1 MDYYILPVTGDPWQ
15 VFYLPA
21 SPDGHAFEAR
31 VELRYFP
38 LPDKWIL
45 SISDTITGQVYVNQ
59 IPVIC
64 SYGQVNDLLRPF
76 RHLFRGNG
84 IGSLFCLKAV
94 EKPTT
99 QDPSEKNWDEFQLL
113 WGNQWPASGGG

>member
-64 SYGQVNDLLRPF
+64 SYGKVNDLLWPF

-94 EKPTT
+94 EKPST
-99 QDPSEKNWDEFQLL
+99 QDPSEKNWDEFMILF
-113 WGNQWPASGGG
+113 GDRWPAPGGG

>member
-64 SYGQVNDLLRPF
+64 SYEQVNDLLRPF

-99 QDPSEKNWDEFQLL
+99 QDPSEKNWDEFQLF
-113 WGNQWPASGGG
+113 WGDCWPASGGG

>member
-1 MDYYILPVTGDPWQ
+1 MDYYILPVTGDPYQ

-21 SPDGHAFEAR
+21 APDGHAFEAR

-45 SISDTITGQVYVNQ
+45 SISDVITGQVYVNQ

-64 SYGQVNDLLRPF
+64 SYGQVNDLLFPF
-76 RHLFRGNG
+76 RHLFQPKFSSRSVRARN
-84 IGSLFCLKAV
+84 AR
-94 EKPTT
+94 
-99 QDPSEKNWDEFQLL
+99 
-113 WGNQWPASGGG
+113 

>member
-1 MDYYILPVTGDPWQ
+1 MDYYILPVTGDPYQ

-45 SISDTITGQVYVNQ
+45 SISDIITGQVYVNQ

-64 SYGQVNDLLRPF
+64 SYGQVNDLLFPF
-76 RHLFRGNG
+76 RHLFQGNG
-84 IGSLFCLKAV
+84 IGSLFCLKKV
-94 EKPTT
+94 EKPST
-99 QDPSEKNWDEFQLL
+99 QDPSENNWDEFMVL
-113 WGNQWPASGGG
+113 WGNLWPAPGGG

>member
-99 QDPSEKNWDEFQLL
+99 QDPSEKNWDEFQLF
-113 WGNQWPASGGG
+113 WGNIWPASGGG

>member
-31 VELRYFP
+31 VEL
-38 LPDKWIL
+38 PDKGIL
-45 SISDTITGQVYVNQ
+45 SISDTMTGQVYVNQ

-64 SYGQVNDLLRPF
+64 SYGQVNDLLWPF

-94 EKPTT
+94 EKPST
-99 QDPSEKNWDEFQLL
+99 QDPSEHNLEEFRIF
-113 WGNQWPASGGG
+113 WGNIWPAPGGG

>member
-1 MDYYILPVTGDPWQ
+1 MDYYILPVTGDPYQ

-38 LPDKWIL
+38 LPDKWLL

-64 SYGQVNDLLRPF
+64 SYGQVNDLLFPF

-84 IGSLFCLKAV
+84 IGSLFCLKAT
-94 EKPTT
+94 ESPSS
-99 QDPSEKNWDEFQLL
+99 QDPGRMNLSEFQLI
-113 WGNQWPASGGG
+113 WGDILTADSIG

>member
-45 SISDTITGQVYVNQ
+45 SISDTITGQVYVNH

-64 SYGQVNDLLRPF
+64 SYGKVNDLLWPF

-94 EKPTT
+94 EKPST
-99 QDPSEKNWDEFQLL
+99 QDPSEKNWDEFMILF
-113 WGNQWPASGGG
+113 GDRWPAPGGG

>member
-1 MDYYILPVTGDPWQ
+1 MDYYILPVTGDPYQ

-45 SISDTITGQVYVNQ
+45 SISDVITGQVYVNQ

-64 SYGQVNDLLRPF
+64 SYGQVNDLLFPF
-76 RHLFRGNG
+76 RHLFQGNG

-94 EKPTT
+94 EKPST
-99 QDPSEKNWDEFQLL
+99 QDPSEKNLEEFNIF
-113 WGNQWPASGGG
+113 WGNIWPAPGGG

>member
-1 MDYYILPVTGDPWQ
+1 MDYYILPVTDDPWQ

-31 VELRYFP
+31 VELRYFS

-64 SYGQVNDLLRPF
+64 SYGQVNDLLWPF

-94 EKPTT
+94 ENPST
-99 QDPSEKNWDEFQLL
+99 QDPSEKNWDEFMIL
-113 WGNQWPASGGG
+113 WGNIWPASSGG

>member
-1 MDYYILPVTGDPWQ
+1 MDYYILPVTDAPYQ

-21 SPDGHAFEAR
+21 SPDGHAFESR

-38 LPDKWIL
+38 SPDKWLL
-45 SISDTITGQVYVNQ
+45 SISDTLTGQVYVNQ

-64 SYGQVNDLLRPF
+64 SYEQINDLLWPF

-94 EKPTT
+94 EKPST
-99 QDPSEKNWDEFQLL
+99 QDPSESNLNEFQIL
-113 WGNQWPASGGG
+113 WGDQWPAPSGG

>member
-94 EKPTT
+94 ENPST

-113 WGNQWPASGGG
+113 WGNIWPASGGG

>member
-1 MDYYILPVTGDPWQ
+1 MDYYILPTADAPYQ

-21 SPDGHAFEAR
+21 SPDGHAFESR
-31 VELRYFP
+31 VELRWFAKP
-38 LPDKWIL
+38 AKWIL

-64 SYGQVNDLLRPF
+64 SYEQINDLLYPF

-94 EKPTT
+94 ETPST
-99 QDPSEKNWDEFQLL
+99 QDPSEHNLNEFRIL
-113 WGNQWPASGGG
+113 WGDIWPASSGG

>member
-113 WGNQWPASGGG
+113 SGNIWPASGGG